1 MRCPFASKGRF
12 FQRLLLLVSGME
24 ECKYFKKPFN
34 FFLGV
39 GGSNVVVYVHP
50 VSLGKILVL
59 PILTTAHVFQM
70 GGEKPPNEAF
80 GFHFPRI
87 WGCEVETMV
96 QMTEKDILPACAQEI
111 WVERIFQKGWDKL
124 YLLRMKEKAE
134 SPFIFFGDV
143 CFFVHS
149 ICAR

>member
-1 MRCPFASKGRF
+1 M
-12 FQRLLLLVSGME
+12 
-24 ECKYFKKPFN
+24 
-34 FFLGV
+34 
-39 GGSNVVVYVHP
+39 
-50 VSLGKILVL
+50 
-59 PILTTAHVFQM
+59 FQM

-124 YLLRMKEKAE
+124 YLLRMKEKTE
-134 SPFIFFGDV
+134 SPFMFFGDV
-143 CFFVHS
+143 FF
-149 ICAR
+149 CA